1 MKKLILFILLLSVA
15 HVCPV
20 SAKSNQKQVL
30 NTLEDI
36 FSFENIDQLTRYFGS
51 DRVYTELS
59 YSGDPNNG
67 GKGYLFSQVN
77 FGTPH
82 SVLVIWNREGNVICE
97 VQTSTY
103 FYDFDRKKIKMIPNQ
118 WKTKQGIHAGMHLS
132 ELASINWFPIMIN
145 IEQEPGNL
153 TYGNLIPRMGWIRKT
168 RNDPYSEH
176 KLMYTYTLDLKRIHA
191 FFPQFPNT
199 ALNSNSAILRKWNPI
214 LELVTIYRERLKP
227 DR

>member
-77 FGTPH
+77 FGTH
-82 SVLVIWNREGNVICE
+82 HAVLVVWNHEGTKVVE
-97 VQTSTY
+97 VKSSAY
-103 FYDFDRKKIKMIPNQ
+103 YYDSQKGKIIFVPNK
-118 WKTKQGIHAGMHLS
+118 WNTIQGIHAGMRLS
-132 ELASINWFPIMIN
+132 QLVKVNWFV
-145 IEQEPGNL
+145 L
-153 TYGNLIPRMGWIRKT
+153 TFFVQPESLNNGIIFHGFGWLREK
-168 RNDPYSEH
+168 RSVSFSKE
-176 KLMYTYTLDLKRIHA
+176 KLLYNYTLDVKRFKYFFHGLTTSTLK
-191 FFPQFPNT
+191 
-199 ALNSNSAILRKWNPI
+199 SNDKTVIKWNPM
-214 LELVTIYRERLKP
+214 LEMITVYREGSKV
-227 DR
+227 D